1 MLPFYATAVEVVV
14 PPGWKVTRIVDAYV
28 QLPVGQRYD
37 SKSVVAAGAVPV
49 IDQSVDGVL
58 GYHNDEP
65 GVVATEARPVVTFA
79 NHTCAMRVMKTPFSV
94 IQNVFPLVGRPGICD
109 TKFLYYATHGRQRT
123 EDYKGHHP
131 AWRNSFFAVPGLRT
145 QRQIVAVLVVLD
157 DLIENNRRRV
167 EMLEE
172 MARAIYREWFVH
184 FRYPGHQ
191 DVPLVDSPL
200 GPIPDGWEITSIG
213 DRFDVVLGG
222 TPSRR
227 NSAFWTHGTIPWIN
241 SGRVNDLRVIQASEL
256 ITQDALQR
264 SNAQVMPCR
273 STLLAITGATLGQVS
288 LLEIEACA
296 NQSVIGLI
304 DRRNELGEFLY
315 LDISNRIDSI
325 ISKASGGAQQHV
337 NKSIVCGI
345 EIPLPAP
352 AVSYAFSELVN
363 PVFDLMADLLR
374 QNVCLVETRDM
385 LLPKLVTGRID
396 VSSLDLEAVLET
408 GAA

>member
-1 MLPFYATAVEVVV
+1 MALP
-14 PPGWKVTRIVDAYV
+14 
-28 QLPVGQRYD
+28 PVRTQER
-37 SKSVVAAGAVPV
+37 VAALLGA
-49 IDQSVDGVL
+49 I
-58 GYHNDEP
+58 
-65 GVVATEARPVVTFA
+65 
-79 NHTCAMRVMKTPFSV
+79 
-94 IQNVFPLVGRPGICD
+94 
-109 TKFLYYATHGRQRT
+109 
-123 EDYKGHHP
+123 
-131 AWRNSFFAVPGLRT
+131 
-145 QRQIVAVLVVLD
+145 D
-157 DLIENNRRRV
+157 DLIENDRRRI
-167 EMLEE
+167 ELLEQ
-172 MARAIYREWFVH
+172 MAQAIYREWFVH